1 MCARCNKRP
10 AVVFI
15 SRLEGDKA
23 INEGI
28 CLRCAKDMGL
38 KPVDDIMEKM
48 GISAEDLDRMD
59 MEMQGLME
67 SMTEEDADDDSQG
80 KTPPID
86 FNKLFGSLMR
96 DGGTPDTTE
105 KEEPKKEKSKKKEEK
120 NKKFL
125 SMYCENLTAKAQAGK
140 LDAIVGRERELAR
153 VMQILCRRQK
163 NNPCLIGEPGVGKTA
178 IAEALASK
186 IAEGDVPYKLKNKE
200 VYLLDLTSLVAGTQF
215 RG

>member
-1 MCARCNKRP
+1 MKMCARCNKRP

-28 CLRCAKDMGL
+28 CLRCAKDLGL

-48 GISAEDLDRMD
+48 GISADDLDRMD

-67 SMTEEDADDDSQG
+67 SMSEEDADDDSQG

-96 DGGTPDTTE
+96 DSGMGEQAE
-105 KEEPKKEKSKKKEEK
+105 KEDKRYGDLFIKLG
-120 NKKFL
+120 FL
-125 SMYCENLTAKAQAGK
+125 CGL
-140 LDAIVGRERELAR
+140 LFL
-153 VMQILCRRQK
+153 IL
-163 NNPCLIGEPGVGKTA
+163 I
-178 IAEALASK
+178 I
-186 IAEGDVPYKLKNKE
+186 
-200 VYLLDLTSLVAGTQF
+200 
-215 RG
+215 

>member
-1 MCARCNKRP
+1 MKMCARCNKRP

-15 SRLEGDKA
+15 SHMDGDKT

-28 CLRCAKDMGL
+28 CLRCAKEMGL

-67 SMTEEDADDDSQG
+67 SMDQPLDDVSEDDSQG

-96 DGGTPDTTE
+96 DGAGEDTSRE
-105 KEEPKKEKSKKKEEK
+105 QDNAKEKKNKKKEEK
-120 NKKFL
+120 SRKFL
-125 SMYCENLTAKAQAGK
+125 PMYCENLTEKAK
-140 LDAIVGRERELAR
+140 EEH
-153 VMQILCRRQK
+153 
-163 NNPCLIGEPGVGKTA
+163 
-178 IAEALASK
+178 
-186 IAEGDVPYKLKNKE
+186 
-200 VYLLDLTSLVAGTQF
+200 
-215 RG
+215 